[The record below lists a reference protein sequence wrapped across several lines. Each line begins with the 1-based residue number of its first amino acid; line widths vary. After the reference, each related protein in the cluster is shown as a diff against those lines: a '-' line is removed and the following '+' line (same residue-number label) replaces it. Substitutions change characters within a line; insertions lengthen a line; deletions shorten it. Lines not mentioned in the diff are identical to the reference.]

1 MAKRMSVT
9 VTGVAVSA
17 PIPLDLNSS
26 APFNTSLWVDVG
38 AGCTYTIQCTSDNV
52 QADNYV
58 AASGVWIDHS
68 DATGLTVDCA
78 VGLAFPATAVRLNQ
92 TVGAA
97 ASTLTIL
104 QQGV

>member
-38 AGCTYTIQCTSDNV
+38 AGCTYTIQCTSDDV
-52 QADNYV
+52 QASGYV
-58 AASGVWIDHS
+58 PASGVWVDIPT
-68 DATGLTVDCA
+68 AIGLTADCA
-78 VGLAFPATAVRLNQ
+78 IAISLPSTAVRLNQ

-97 ASTLTIL
+97 GSVFTVL
-104 QQGV
+104 QQGI

>member
-1 MAKRMSVT
+1 MAKRMSAS
-9 VTGVAVSA
+9 VTGVAASA
-17 PIPLDLNSS
+17 VIPLDLNSNS
-26 APFNTSLWVDVG
+26 PHNVSLWVDVG

-52 QADNYV
+52 QATGYS

-68 DATGLTVDCA
+68 DATGLTTDCA

-97 ASTLTIL
+97 ASVLTVL
-104 QQGV
+104 QQGI